1 MNLLIQ
7 SGTNYSKEK
16 LIEPLTE
23 LILAGFEAKFTHH
36 FFTQE
41 EARNIATALSTF
53 LSSEKSENLII
64 AEKIK
69 KFVAFCIL
77 LLNMKAQNY

>member
-36 FFTQE
+36 FFT
-41 EARNIATALSTF
+41 
-53 LSSEKSENLII
+53 
-64 AEKIK
+64 
-69 KFVAFCIL
+69 
-77 LLNMKAQNY
+77 